1 MGLLT
6 KQDSTIFRNFF
17 KEMAML
23 RGIQVIYQYPIDM
36 EFSLHAEENPKGFS
50 EPIPM
55 DIIFEE
61 NPKMAAL
68 RKYGWVSEVPEDK
81 PYVATLPYDAPN
93 LSKGCRIS
101 IKPPAPLMKE
111 RTFVINEI
119 SANLEFPDSWVCKI
133 APVFHDKPSKSPD
146 YTNTN
151 NTFIKVKK

>member
-55 DIIFEE
+55 DIIFE
-61 NPKMAAL
+61 
-68 RKYGWVSEVPEDK
+68 
-81 PYVATLPYDAPN
+81 DA
-93 LSKGCRIS
+93 
-101 IKPPAPLMKE
+101 
-111 RTFVINEI
+111 
-119 SANLEFPDSWVCKI
+119 
-133 APVFHDKPSKSPD
+133 
-146 YTNTN
+146 
-151 NTFIKVKK
+151 